1 MGEDDLAEELLVAV
15 PYPDDAASIT
25 SDQQINEFV
34 KIAPRKRP
42 IMLSLLLAVNVEQT
56 FIITIELE
64 QVRLT

>member
-1 MGEDDLAEELLVAV
+1 MGEDDLAEEFLVAV

-34 KIAPRKRP
+34 EIAPCKRP
-42 IMLSLLLAVNVEQT
+42 IMLSLLLAVDVEQT

>member
-34 KIAPRKRP
+34 EVAPCKRP
-42 IMLSLLLAVNVEQT
+42 VMLSLLLAVNIKET